1 MIKRIPFVIA
11 VIIYFLSVA
20 ATTLAA
26 DSAIDETNIKEYS
39 VHLVGHAHIDMNWL
53 WLWPETVE
61 VCKNT
66 FSTMLE
72 LMEEYPQFRFSQS
85 QASAYLPIEE
95 QFPDLFKK
103 IRERV
108 KSGQWEITGGTW
120 TEGDLNMASGEA
132 IVRQILYAKRYFLEK
147 FGVEPKIC
155 WEPDT
160 FGHAWTIPQ
169 ILAKSGIKYYYFMRC
184 GKNEPVFWWESPDG
198 SRVLA
203 FNRGSYNGPINESIK
218 DAVIDL
224 AKRYDVKDAMFV
236 YGVGDHGGGPT
247 REDIEKALE
256 LGKRKDFPNVKFD
269 TAVGFFDTIL
279 AQKKD
284 FPVIRDELNFVF
296 RGCYTSHSDIK
307 KMNRTLEN
315 LLPTAELFSAM
326 ASPFGF
332 KYPDTDFVIAWRNT
346 CFNQF
351 HDILDGTAIHGS
363 YEYSKQL
370 FDEAHAIGDKA
381 LKGALKTL
389 SAEVN
394 TLGAGIPLIVFNPL
408 SWQRTDSVSLP
419 LPENLIGREIGVW
432 DWQNREM
439 PSQV

>member
-1 MIKRIPFVIA
+1 MEKRILF
-11 VIIYFLSVA
+11 IITVVVYFLFSA
-20 ATTLAA
+20 AMAFAA
-26 DSAIDETNIKEYS
+26 ESTIDETNIKEYT

-95 QFPDLFKK
+95 QFPDLFRK
-103 IRERV
+103 IQERV

-203 FNRGSYNGPINESIK
+203 FNRGSYNGSIDESIK

-224 AKRYDVKDAMFV
+224 AQRYDVKDAMFV

-247 REDIEKALE
+247 RKDIEKALE

-296 RGCYTSHSDIK
+296 TGCYTS
-307 KMNRTLEN
+307 
-315 LLPTAELFSAM
+315 
-326 ASPFGF
+326 
-332 KYPDTDFVIAWRNT
+332 
-346 CFNQF
+346 Q
-351 HDILDGTAIHGS
+351 
-363 YEYSKQL
+363 
-370 FDEAHAIGDKA
+370 
-381 LKGALKTL
+381 
-389 SAEVN
+389 
-394 TLGAGIPLIVFNPL
+394 
-408 SWQRTDSVSLP
+408 
-419 LPENLIGREIGVW
+419 
-432 DWQNREM
+432 
-439 PSQV
+439 